1 MSPKPLLIVVV
12 VPVVL
17 AGVYSLMAGGN
28 GCDKYAKRAARQVTL
43 LAAGVYFMSPLLQT
57 LTRSVSR

>member
-1 MSPKPLLIVVV
+1 MSPEPLLVIVF

-17 AGVYSLMAGGN
+17 SGLFCLTAGKHGSNEFAG
-28 GCDKYAKRAARQVTL
+28 RAARQVVL
-43 LAAGVYFMSPLLQT
+43 LTAGVYFMSPLLQT